1 VLEQAGLITR
11 GRAGQRRPSR
21 LQAAQLAE
29 AAAWL
34 EPYERFWTSG
44 FERMEERLGE

>member
-1 VLEQAGLITR
+1 MLEQAGLITR
-11 GRAGQRRPSR
+11 GRAGQHRPSR

-34 EPYERFWTSG
+34 ERYERFWEAG
-44 FERMEERLGE
+44 FDRMEERLGE